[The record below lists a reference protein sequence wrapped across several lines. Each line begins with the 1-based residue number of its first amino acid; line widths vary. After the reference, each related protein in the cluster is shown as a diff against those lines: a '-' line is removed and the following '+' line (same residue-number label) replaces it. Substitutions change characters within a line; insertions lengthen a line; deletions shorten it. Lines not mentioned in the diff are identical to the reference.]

1 MRVIGLTAAKVIERV
16 FSAGGLRI
24 QEPLQGLL
32 RARRLRTVAP
42 LSEDETM
49 RRILTGLLSAGLLA
63 TAAHA
68 QDAQDP
74 LLKPIAAEFA
84 ARWLGEEAP
93 VRLFG
98 DSWLV
103 GFAGLNVV
111 LIKTDAGLILIDGAV
126 PQGVR
131 RVQAHIRA
139 AGFNPKD
146 IKFIL
151 STEPH
156 YDHAGG
162 LAALARD
169 SGATVV
175 ASPQAV
181 EVLRRGKSGPDDP
194 QAAQLAT
201 FPPPA
206 RLRAI
211 RDGETLVLGKT
222 VITARATPGHTAGSM
237 SWTWRSC
244 EETRCADMVFGSSLN
259 PVSVEGYRFSAPA
272 NAGVVANFRRAFRTF
287 RGLKCDVLVS
297 AHPDQS
303 GGDAKLALYRRSSTP
318 NPFVDPGA
326 CAAYAAKFE
335 ALLDNRLAQE
345 AGR

>member
-1 MRVIGLTAAKVIERV
+1 
-16 FSAGGLRI
+16 
-24 QEPLQGLL
+24 
-32 RARRLRTVAP
+32 
-42 LSEDETM
+42 M
-49 RRILTGLLSAGLLA
+49 RRTLTGMLAAGLLA
-63 TAAHA
+63 TGAHA

-74 LLKPIAAEFA
+74 LLKPIAESFA

-93 VRLFG
+93 FRLFG

-103 GFAGLNVV
+103 GFAGLSVV
-111 LIKTDAGLILIDGAV
+111 LIRTDAGLILIDGAV

-139 AGFNPKD
+139 AGFDPKD

-181 EVLRRGKSGPDDP
+181 DVLRRGRSGPDDP
-194 QAAQLAT
+194 QAAQLDA

-211 RDGETLVLGKT
+211 RDGETLRLGRT

-244 EETRCADMVFGSSLN
+244 EDARCADMVFGSSLN
-259 PVSVEGYRFSAPA
+259 PVSVAGYRLSAPA
-272 NAGVVANFRRAFRTF
+272 NAAVVAGFRRSFATF
-287 RGLKCDVLVS
+287 RNLKCDVLVS

-303 GGDAKLALYRRSSTP
+303 GGDAKLARYRRAPTP
-318 NPFVDPGA
+318 NPFLDPGA

-335 ALLDNRLAQE
+335 ALLDKRLADE
-345 AGR
+345 SGR

>member
-1 MRVIGLTAAKVIERV
+1 
-16 FSAGGLRI
+16 
-24 QEPLQGLL
+24 
-32 RARRLRTVAP
+32 
-42 LSEDETM
+42 M
-49 RRILTGLLSAGLLA
+49 RRILTGRLGAALLA
-63 TAAHA
+63 TGAQA

-74 LLKPIAAEFA
+74 LLKPIAEAFA

-103 GFAGLNVV
+103 GFAGLSVV
-111 LIKTDAGLILIDGAV
+111 LIRTDAGLILIDGAV

-139 AGFNPKD
+139 AGFDPKN

-162 LAALARD
+162 LAAQARD

-181 EVLRRGKSGPDDP
+181 DVLRRGRSGPDDP
-194 QAAQLAT
+194 QAAQLGA

-211 RDGETLVLGKT
+211 RDGETLRLGGT

-244 EETRCADMVFGSSLN
+244 EGARCADIVFASSLN
-259 PVSVEGYRFSAPA
+259 PVSVAGYRFSAPA
-272 NAGVVANFRRAFRTF
+272 NAGVVAGFRRSFATF
-287 RGLKCDVLVS
+287 RRLKCDVLVS
-297 AHPDQS
+297 AHPDPS
-303 GGDAKLALYRRSSTP
+303 GGDAKLARYRRAATP

-335 ALLDNRLAQE
+335 ALLDKRLADE
-345 AGR
+345 NGR

>member
-1 MRVIGLTAAKVIERV
+1 MK
-16 FSAGGLRI
+16 
-24 QEPLQGLL
+24 P
-32 RARRLRTVAP
+32 
-42 LSEDETM
+42 
-49 RRILTGLLSAGLLA
+49 ILTGLMAALLFG
-63 TAAHA
+63 AAARA

-103 GFAGLNVV
+103 GFSGLNVV

-131 RVQAHIRA
+131 RVQAHIRSL
-139 AGFNPKD
+139 GLNPND
-146 IKFIL
+146 VKFIL

-181 EVLRRGKSGPDDP
+181 EVLRRGKSGLDDP

-211 RDGETLVLGKT
+211 RDGETLTMGKT
-222 VITARATPGHTAGSM
+222 VITAHATPGHTAGSM
-237 SWTWRSC
+237 TWTWRSC
-244 EETRCADMVFGSSLN
+244 EGTRCADMVFGSSLN
-259 PVSVEGYRFSAPA
+259 PVAVEGYRFSAPA
-272 NAGVVANFRRAFRTF
+272 NAGVVANFRRAFRTV
-287 RGLKCDVLVS
+287 RNLKCDVLVS

-303 GGDAKLALYRRSSTP
+303 GGDVKLALYRRAATP
-318 NPFVDPGA
+318 NPFLDPGA

-335 ALLDNRLAQE
+335 ALLNKRLADE

>member
-1 MRVIGLTAAKVIERV
+1 MKT
-16 FSAGGLRI
+16 
-24 QEPLQGLL
+24 LL
-32 RARRLRTVAP
+32 
-42 LSEDETM
+42 
-49 RRILTGLLSAGLLA
+49 AGLLA
-63 TAAHA
+63 ALAFGATARA

-93 VRLFG
+93 VRLVG

-131 RVQAHIRA
+131 RVQAHIRSL
-139 AGFNPKD
+139 GLDPKA

-194 QAAQLAT
+194 QAAQLAS

-211 RDGETLVLGKT
+211 RDGETLTLGKT
-222 VITARATPGHTAGSM
+222 VVTARATPGHTAGSM

-244 EETRCADMVFGSSLN
+244 DATRCADMVFGSSLN
-259 PVSVEGYRFSAPA
+259 PVAVEGYRFSAPA
-272 NAGVVANFRRAFRTF
+272 NAGVVANFRRAFKAF
-287 RGLKCDVLVS
+287 RGMKCDVLIS

-303 GGDAKLALYRRSSTP
+303 GGDAKLAQYRRAPTP
-318 NPFVDPGA
+318 NPFIDPGA

-335 ALLDNRLAQE
+335 SLLDKRLAEE
-345 AGR
+345 ARR

>member
-1 MRVIGLTAAKVIERV
+1 MK
-16 FSAGGLRI
+16 
-24 QEPLQGLL
+24 P
-32 RARRLRTVAP
+32 
-42 LSEDETM
+42 
-49 RRILTGLLSAGLLA
+49 ILTGL
-63 TAAHA
+63 AAALMFGAAAKA

-103 GFAGLNVV
+103 GFAGLTVV

-139 AGFNPKD
+139 AGLNPND
-146 IKFIL
+146 VKFIL

-181 EVLRRGKSGPDDP
+181 EVLKRGKSGPDDP

-211 RDGETLVLGKT
+211 RDGETLRLGST
-222 VITARATPGHTAGSM
+222 VVTARATPGHTAGSM

-244 EETRCADMVFGSSLN
+244 EGARCADMVFGSSLN
-259 PVSVEGYRFSAPA
+259 PVAVEGYRFSAPA
-272 NAGVVANFRRAFRTF
+272 NAGVVANFRRSFKTF
-287 RGLKCDVLVS
+287 RDLKCDVLVS

-303 GGDAKLALYRRSSTP
+303 GGDAKLAQYRRRATP
-318 NPFVDPGA
+318 NPFLDRGA

-335 ALLDNRLAQE
+335 ALLDKRLADE
-345 AGR
+345 KAR